1 MLKFVKW
8 LILSLLFVLNLPVNQ
23 VKAEIGKTE
32 KEEIYPDLNNHGNFQ
47 SPNIFKLFNT
57 SGDLTVD
64 ISHNTY
70 DKKTFLRLLL
80 HPRYSKI
87 HPPLHSSPLE
97 LYHIPLPDRPETKDY
112 YVYTLQRILI

>member
-47 SPNIFKLFNT
+47 SPNIFKLFSVYYCIRDIVKFIRHFIVPPSNYT
-57 SGDLTVD
+57 TFPCLTGR
-64 ISHNTY
+64 
-70 DKKTFLRLLL
+70 K
-80 HPRYSKI
+80 
-87 HPPLHSSPLE
+87 
-97 LYHIPLPDRPETKDY
+97 
-112 YVYTLQRILI
+112 QRITMSTPFKGF